1 MDQCI
6 KLWYIH
12 TMEQNI
18 SHNKGLSIDTCYKV
32 DGPGKLAKGKKTN
45 TKEKTRSIFVKY
57 QIR

>member
-18 SHNKGLSIDTCYKV
+18 SHKKELSIDTCYKV
-32 DGPGKLAKGKKTN
+32 DGPGKHYAKGKKTD
-45 TKEKTRSIFVKY
+45 TRSIFVKY